1 MQEEIEVEIA
11 EVRQKIA
18 LAGALERLRANP
30 DYQLLIQQEYLE
42 NQPQRI
48 AMARGNPNLTEDQRS
63 LVLRDLDGIGA
74 FAAFLNTVIFEGFH
88 AKEALTA
95 YEEESVEE
103 EEAHV

>member
-42 NQPQRI
+42 KQPQRI
-48 AMARGNPNLTEDQRS
+48 AMARGNPNLSEEQRS
-63 LVLRDLDGIGA
+63 MVLRDLDGIGS
-74 FAAFLNTVIFEGFH
+74 FAGFLNTVIFEGFH
-88 AKEALTA
+88 AEEALA
-95 YEEESVEE
+95 AHQEDLVEE
-103 EEAHV
+103 EAND